1 MPAPIPQSGEIVLNN
16 VRFKLA
22 RPIIERSIDQFPA
35 KIVQGDTRLRD
46 QTLASEWVFA
56 GDLTD
61 GAGVVQCYTDPP
73 GGVTSIDDCPAVDTT
88 FNDCFKIIR
97 GVNMTMVG
105 SGVEW
110 EEENTTWLVKNY
122 GIVKTELKVRWGESI
137 WFDSDDEIW
146 AGYSRWEMG
155 QYSSEPGDEGLL
167 SKMLNPV
174 RSVKLNSLS
183 DMDELDNDPYQIHRT
198 LGLHRIQF
206 PAEH

>member
-1 MPAPIPQSGEIVLNN
+1 MYYTSSGLFRDGEIVNEEYYDTTS
-16 VRFKLA
+16 VGIYFISK
-22 RPIIERSIDQFPA
+22 SQQVFSDSVTVPA
-35 KIVQGDTRLRD
+35 KNMRGSIN
-46 QTLASEWVFA
+46 S
-56 GDLTD
+56 D
-61 GAGVVQCYTDPP
+61 GTVQCYTEPP
-73 GGVTSIDDCPAVDTT
+73 GSVIFALDCPAVDTT

-97 GVNMTMVG
+97 SVNMTMIG

-155 QYSSEPGDEGLL
+155 QYSSEPGDMGLL

-174 RSVKLNSLS
+174 RSVSLHS
-183 DMDELDNDPYQIHRT
+183 LDDVDELNNDPYQIHRT

-206 PAEH
+206 SLDN

>member
-1 MPAPIPQSGEIVLNN
+1 MDEVLYYTSSGLFRDGEIVNEEYYDTTS
-16 VRFKLA
+16 VGIYFISK
-22 RPIIERSIDQFPA
+22 SQQVFSDSVTVPA
-35 KIVQGDTRLRD
+35 KNMRGSIN
-46 QTLASEWVFA
+46 S
-56 GDLTD
+56 D
-61 GAGVVQCYTDPP
+61 GTVQCYTEPP
-73 GGVTSIDDCPAVDTT
+73 GSVTSIDECPAADTT

-97 GVNMTMVG
+97 SVNMTMIG

-155 QYSSEPGDEGLL
+155 QYSSEPGDIGLL

-174 RSVKLNSLS
+174 RSVSLHS
-183 DMDELDNDPYQIHRT
+183 LDDVDELNNDPYQIHRT

-206 PAEH
+206 SLDN